1 MNIISMPSNQ
11 FRLIDSGRAANS
23 GSLYIGKINTDPTV
37 LSNQLPVTA
46 MKTDGT
52 TSAISQPITLNSNGI
67 PVDSLGNTVTLSVEM
82 HYSVTI
88 LDAYGKIQQ
97 NIPINFV
104 EEIGSFAAL
113 RTLPVFRT
121 GQKVYLRS
129 WHEGQ
134 VLGGGEF
141 VGFTGSATDDGGVIA
156 AGNGF
161 YWQRVERL
169 SLDLTM
175 FGAIPNS
182 ISPTFDS
189 TNYVQK
195 AFDYASKASASEITV
210 SGFYNIFST
219 TTTLT
224 LPGDDGTVYPGW
236 VNNGD
241 INLSPETIYTQPVC
255 LKITGK
261 VTIRGSD
268 LNKDGFVGN
277 WSINSSPINT
287 DQPIGILF
295 TAGSK
300 YKGTVVYNLI
310 NINISNFFIGR
321 VVEGT
326 AEQSFEQIK
335 VSNCAIAGIFQGI
348 ERCSAG
354 TLHFSSNYTGD
365 IHGGWWTQR
374 NDTNNNPYLPPYP
387 ATDVWSLGWTDFYK
401 VDFVV
406 YGQAYQAFGDRH
418 KSVDTYFDTYFYKN
432 ANSAK
437 TSAGGRLSNNTG
449 GIASKMSPY
458 RGVVGRALTVYSRY
472 GRAAASYDIKSVKV
486 LGPHRAPFFFNNEN
500 GIVAHLCS
508 ISSIYLEGVGLIQ
521 LSLGSSAPGNF
532 FGVNNRDIYRD
543 EGYGIGYLV
552 AHGFSSDKVV
562 LSSNCQLAAFA
573 ANGSGTS
580 NPLSVSITH
589 PDKGAKQTRDPF
601 TISVFDDT
609 GYRIISSVNEK
620 RAVLPHGALGAYED
634 FVYAG
639 KINFTPSLSANGVP
653 FTNFGSALGTGKIIG
668 KIFFFSLKVFKNGA
682 LAYPSGPLTITGLP
696 VSVIGGQN
704 FLSGFEIRSIV
715 GATDAMNLKV
725 KISGSTLTIA
735 SGITG
740 NDFNG
745 SNLNT
750 SDGNA
755 PYIFFDITGYYEI
768 A

>member
-37 LSNQLPVTA
+37 LSNQLTVTA

-52 TSAISQPITLNSNGI
+52 VSTISQPIALNSNGI
-67 PVDSLGNTVTLSVEM
+67 PVDNLGNTVTLSVET

-97 NIPINFV
+97 NIPVNFV

-113 RTLPVFRT
+113 RALPVFRT

-134 VLGGGEF
+134 ALGGGEF

-241 INLSPETIYTQPVC
+241 SNLSPETIYTQPVC
-255 LKITGK
+255 LKLTGR

-268 LNKDGFVGN
+268 VNKDGFVGN
-277 WSINSSPINT
+277 WSINSSPIDTN
-287 DQPIGILF
+287 QPIGILF

-300 YKGTVVYNLI
+300 YQGTVIYNLI

-354 TLHFSSNYTGD
+354 TLHFSGNYTGD

-374 NDTNNNPYLPPYP
+374 NDSNNNPYLPPYP

-406 YGQAYQAFGDRH
+406 YGQVDQAFGDRH

-449 GIASKMSPY
+449 GTASKMSPY
-458 RGVVGRALTVYSRY
+458 RGVVGRVLTVYSRY
-472 GRAAASYDIKSVKV
+472 GRAAASYEIKSVKV

-500 GIVAHLCS
+500 GIVAYLCS
-508 ISSIYLEGVGLIQ
+508 INNIYLEGVGLIQ
-521 LSLGSSAPGNF
+521 RSLGSSATGNF
-532 FGVNNRDIYRD
+532 FGVDNRDVYRP

-552 AHGFSSDKVV
+552 AHGFNSDKVV
-562 LSSNCQLAAFA
+562 LSSNCQLAAYS
-573 ANGSGTS
+573 ANGIGTN
-580 NPLSVSITH
+580 NPLSVSITY
-589 PDKGAKQTRDPF
+589 PSKGAKQTRDPF
-601 TISVFDDT
+601 LVSIFDEN
-609 GYRIISSVNEK
+609 GYRIIGSINES
-620 RAVLPHGALGAYED
+620 RAILPHGSLGSYED

-639 KINFTPSLSANGVP
+639 KISFIPTLFVNGVEY
-653 FTNFGSALGTGKIIG
+653 TNLETAVGTGKIVG
-668 KIFFFSLKVFKNGA
+668 KIFFFSLKLFKNGA
-682 LAYPSGPLTITGLP
+682 LAYPSGPITIGNLP
-696 VSVIGGQN
+696 VSVASGGN
-704 FLSGFEIRSIV
+704 SISSIEV
-715 GATDAMNLKV
+715 KNIIGATDAMNLKASITNTTL
-725 KISGSTLTIA
+725 KILSGVSATT
-735 SGITG
+735 
-740 NDFNG
+740 FNAA
-745 SNLNT
+745 NLNT
-750 SDGNA
+750 SAGNA
-755 PYIFFDITGYYEI
+755 PYIYYDVAGYYEI